1 MKLGFINEFEIDE
14 KMAKNLH
21 QLLQSCFPEAEYR
34 QRIYFKQ
41 LPHYRI
47 LALEGKKLVGQLGI
61 DYRVMNLNGKAV
73 KVFGVVDL
81 CVTESER
88 GKGIGKKL
96 MQEFE
101 AIAKRNNDGIDF
113 LFLVT
118 DDAGFYEHLGYEKTK
133 LTTTWLK
140 IDQHNNYGQGTEMID
155 DAFFMVKAVS
165 DKVWQDGNL
174 DMLGYMY

>member
-1 MKLGFINEFEIDE
+1 MELIFINEFEIVE
-14 KMAKNLH
+14 KMAKSLYE
-21 QLLQSCFPEAEYR
+21 LLQSCFPEAEYR

-47 LALEGKKLVGQLGI
+47 LALENKKLVGQLGI
-61 DYRVMNLNGKAV
+61 DYRVMNLNGEAV

-81 CVTESER
+81 CVTASMR

-96 MQEFE
+96 MLEFE
-101 AIAKRNNDGIDF
+101 AIAKRNRNGIDF

-118 DDAGFYEHLGYEKTK
+118 DDAGFYEKLGYQQTK

-140 IDQHNNYGQGTEMID
+140 IDQHNNYGQGTEAID

-165 DKVWQDGNL
+165 DKVWENGDL